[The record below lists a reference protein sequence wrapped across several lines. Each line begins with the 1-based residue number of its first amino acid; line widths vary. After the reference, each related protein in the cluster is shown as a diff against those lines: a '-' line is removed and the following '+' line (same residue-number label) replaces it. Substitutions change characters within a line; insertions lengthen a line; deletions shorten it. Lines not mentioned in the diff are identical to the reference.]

1 MKASLENLVR
11 SRSTGMAK
19 SRAVFAES
27 GEPNYQTALAW
38 GLLLV
43 VAAATILASY
53 DYWESFDVEEADSDS
68 PSILRTPSDGPRSSE
83 SAGQHPLLL
92 GDSEHGPVDDIGTL
106 FRSFP

>member
-1 MKASLENLVR
+1 MKASSENLAR
-11 SRSTGMAK
+11 GCSTVTAK
-19 SRAVFAES
+19 SRVAFVVR
-27 GEPNYQTALAW
+27 GEPNYPTALAW

-53 DYWESFDVEEADSDS
+53 DYWESFDVKEADSDS